1 MGSQSIPLAFRT
13 ATPEDIPLLLPLI
26 KRAYRGDASR
36 AGWTTEADLVADDRI
51 DAAGLLAKISAETG
65 AVLVATTTD
74 TAASEGSGSG
84 SFVSCCEV
92 LHQPG
97 TGTAY
102 FGLFAVDPLLQGGG
116 IGKTVLAHAEGYA
129 RRKWGVGRMEM
140 TVIWTREE
148 LIAWYGRRGYVKM
161 GERREFPYEHLV
173 NGKAL
178 RDDLWF
184 EVLEKDLEASS

>member
-1 MGSQSIPLAFRT
+1 MGSQSVSLAFRA
-13 ATPEDIPLLLPLI
+13 ATSEDIPLLLPLI
-26 KRAYRGDASR
+26 KRAYRGDSSR

-51 DAAGLLAKISAETG
+51 DAAGLLTKISQPTG
-65 AVLVATTTD
+65 AVLVATD
-74 TAASEGSGSG
+74 TSSG

-97 TGTAY
+97 SNAAY

-116 IGKTVLAHAEGYA
+116 IGKTVLAFAESYA
-129 RRKWGVGRMEM
+129 REKWGVAKMEM
-140 TVIWTREE
+140 TVIWTRGE
-148 LIAWYGRRGYVKM
+148 LIAWYGRRGYAKT
-161 GERREFPYEHLV
+161 GERREFPYAELV

-184 EVLEKDLEASS
+184 EVLEKDLLASA

>member
-1 MGSQSIPLAFRT
+1 MGSQSISLAFRA
-13 ATPEDIPLLLPLI
+13 ATSEDIPALLPLI
-26 KRAYRGDASR
+26 KRAYRGEDSR
-36 AGWTTEADLVADDRI
+36 QGWTTEADLVADDRI
-51 DAAGLLAKISAETG
+51 DATGLLTKISAETG
-65 AVLVATTTD
+65 AVLVAT
-74 TAASEGSGSG
+74 AADASSASF
-84 SFVSCCEV
+84 FVSCCEV

-116 IGKTVLAHAEGYA
+116 IGKAVLAHAEAYA
-129 RRKWGVGRMEM
+129 REKWAVAKMEM
-140 TVIWTREE
+140 TVIWTRAE
-148 LIAWYGRRGYVKM
+148 LIAWYGRRGYVRT

-184 EVLEKDLEASS
+184 EVLEKDLTASA